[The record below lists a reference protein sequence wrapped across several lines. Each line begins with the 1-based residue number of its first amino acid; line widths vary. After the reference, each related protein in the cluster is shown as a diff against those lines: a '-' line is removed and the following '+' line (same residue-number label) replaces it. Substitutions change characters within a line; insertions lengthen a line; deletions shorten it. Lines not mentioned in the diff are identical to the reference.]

1 MSTQYVEIRK
11 SRDFG
16 EIISA
21 TFDFLRIHF
30 KSISLTLLFY
40 AGPFSFV
47 GGVGYGMMNGQ
58 MFDFTALTQGS
69 VASIINLAI
78 FGSIFYVFLLLAT
91 MMSIL
96 MVNTYIDLVEKS
108 ENHAPIPH
116 AQVWAVAKE
125 RIGITIVTAIVTFF
139 MIGVGTLF
147 CIIPGIWFFVPL
159 SMIFILRFQEPHL
172 GLVDAI
178 KRSFTLVKDNWWMT
192 FGIYIVMA
200 MIVGV
205 LSQVFS
211 VPTLIMTMISGLTM
225 YSEPS
230 NSYGMLMT
238 TLNILFGIIYTVG
251 TLLLSSVTYVSMS
264 FQYFSLLE
272 KNDPTS
278 LLKKIEQIGMKKS
291 TKVDSDETY

>member
-30 KSISLTLLFY
+30 KSISLSLLFY
-40 AGPFSFV
+40 AGPFSFI

-58 MFDFTALTQGS
+58 MFDFATLSQGS
-69 VASIINLAI
+69 VTSIINLVI

-116 AQVWAVAKE
+116 TKVWAVAKE
-125 RIGITIVTAIVTFF
+125 RIGVTIVTALVTFI
-139 MIGVGTLF
+139 MIGVGVLF
-147 CIIPGIWFFVPL
+147 CILPGIWFLMPL
-159 SMIFILRFQEPHL
+159 SMIYILRFQEPHL

-178 KRSFTLVKDNWWMT
+178 KRSFTIVKDNWWMT

-205 LSQVFS
+205 ISQVFS
-211 VPTLIMTMISGLTM
+211 VPTLIMTMISGITM

-230 NSYGMLMT
+230 NSYGIFMT
-238 TLNILFGIIYTVG
+238 ILNVLFGIIYTVG
-251 TLLLSSVTYVSMS
+251 TLLLTSITYVSMA
-264 FQYFSLLE
+264 FQYFSLVE
-272 KNDPTS
+272 KKDPVS
-278 LLKKIEQIGMKKS
+278 LLKKIEQIGVKKS
-291 TKVDSDETY
+291 PKDDSDETY

>member
-30 KSISLTLLFY
+30 KSISLSLLFY
-40 AGPFSFV
+40 AGPFSFI

-58 MFDFTALTQGS
+58 MFDLDTLTQGS
-69 VASIINLAI
+69 VTSIINLVI

-96 MVNTYIDLVEKS
+96 IINTYIDLVEKS
-108 ENHAPIPH
+108 ENHGPISH
-116 AQVWAVAKE
+116 TQLWSVAKE
-125 RIGITIVTAIVTFF
+125 RIGVTIVTAIVTFM
-139 MIGVGTLF
+139 MIGIGVMF
-147 CIIPGIWFFVPL
+147 CILPGIWFLIPL
-159 SMIFILRFQEPHL
+159 SMIYIIRFQEPHL

-178 KRSFTLVKDNWWMT
+178 KRSFDIVKDNWWMT

-205 LSQVFS
+205 LSQIFS
-211 VPTLIMTMISGLTM
+211 VPTLIMTMISGITM

-230 NSYGMLMT
+230 NSYSIFMT
-238 TLNILFGIIYTVG
+238 ILNVLFGIIYTVG
-251 TLLLSSVTYVSMS
+251 TLLLSSITYVSMG

-272 KNDPTS
+272 KKDPSS
-278 LLKKIEQIGMKKS
+278 LMKKIELIGVKKS
-291 TKVDSDETY
+291 NKDDNDETY

>member
-30 KSISLTLLFY
+30 KSISLSLLFY
-40 AGPFSFV
+40 AGPFAFI

-58 MFDFTALTQGS
+58 MFDFASLTQGS
-69 VASIINLAI
+69 AASIINFAI
-78 FGSIFYVFLLLAT
+78 FGSIFYVFLLLST

-108 ENHAPIPH
+108 ETHAPIPH
-116 AQVWAVAKE
+116 IQVWEVAKE
-125 RIGITIVTAIVTFF
+125 RIGVTIVTAIVTFI
-139 MIGVGTLF
+139 MIGVGILF
-147 CIIPGIWFFVPL
+147 CILPGIWFAIPL
-159 SMIFILRFQEPHL
+159 SMIYLLRFQEPHL

-178 KRSFTLVKDNWWMT
+178 KRSFSLMKDNWWMT

-205 LSQVFS
+205 LSQIFS
-211 VPTLIMTMISGLTM
+211 VPTLIMTMISGITM

-230 NSYGMLMT
+230 NSYSIFMT
-238 TLNILFGIIYTVG
+238 ILNVLFGIIYTVG
-251 TLLLSSVTYVSMS
+251 TLLLSSITYVSMG

-272 KNDPTS
+272 KKDPSS
-278 LLKKIEQIGMKKS
+278 LMKKIEQIGVKKS
-291 TKVDSDETY
+291 NKDDSDETY

>member
-30 KSISLTLLFY
+30 KSISLSLLFY
-40 AGPFSFV
+40 AGPFSFI

-58 MFDFTALTQGS
+58 MFDFAALSQGS
-69 VASIINLAI
+69 VTSIINVVI

-96 MVNTYIDLVEKS
+96 IVNTYLDLVEKS

-116 AQVWAVAKE
+116 TEVWAVAKE
-125 RIGITIVTAIVTFF
+125 RIGVTIITAIVTFI
-139 MIGVGTLF
+139 MISVGALF
-147 CIIPGIWFFVPL
+147 CILPAIWFLMPL

-178 KRSFTLVKDNWWMT
+178 KRSFEIVKDHWWMT

-205 LSQVFS
+205 LAQVFS
-211 VPTLIMTMISGLTM
+211 VPTLIMTMISGITM
-225 YSEPS
+225 YTEPS
-230 NSYGMLMT
+230 NSYGAFMT
-238 TLNILFGIIYTVG
+238 ILNVLFGIIYTVG
-251 TLLLSSVTYVSMS
+251 TLLLSSITYISMG
-264 FQYFSLLE
+264 FQYFSLVE
-272 KNDPTS
+272 KKDPTS

-291 TKVDSDETY
+291 HKDDSDETY